1 MKISKDN
8 FYQAFTGM
16 RGKGLFPTVYDVTG
30 LVQESDT
37 TLGVYVLC
45 PNGGKA
51 RIEDAET
58 ATHEILTQCIHSDS
72 YNYCTVSEDDS
83 YYSDWLDEPSCVGP
97 IRLLITFNQKITLV

>member
-37 TLGVYVLC
+37 TLEVYALT
-45 PNGGKA
+45 PSGKA
-51 RIEDAET
+51 RAEDAET
-58 ATHEILTQCIHSDS
+58 AMYEILTQCIQSSS
-72 YNYCTVSEDDS
+72 YDYCTISEDED
-83 YYSDWLDEPSCVGP
+83 YYSDWLDEPFCVGP